1 MSDKPGRLPSLRGP
15 RDLTLGGVKKK
26 TFAPKIPVRKDRSKR
41 EQTAKDVRTERKE
54 VSKRGRPSSR
64 GRGRGRGRQEIIQ
77 SHSIFE
83 AGPSAEPVKRGS
95 EGGFSTSSSS
105 AKEAIQKPTLK
116 HEIVDVDFENAKT
129 AEALRN
135 LESSSSFIADLENDG
150 ALQPT
155 CLPMTRSSWSPP
167 TATPKYERA
176 ESSDG
181 SNSAKI
187 FKDCMLKQDSD
198 SPKIIVFQLPDS
210 LPAIPPSEDSEVK
223 RELRVE
229 SGIKVKQENPIEKE
243 HEKTRCSLDQLSEG
257 YVGKLQVM
265 KSGRSRLI
273 MGGIVLD
280 LNAGTPPSF
289 LEELAAVEVPSS
301 DQNSESGM
309 ISVLGNVAHKVIC
322 SPDMESLIQQCSA
335 AQVT

>member
-41 EQTAKDVRTERKE
+41 EQTAKEVQTERKE
-54 VSKRGRPSSR
+54 VSKRGRPSR
-64 GRGRGRGRQEIIQ
+64 GRGRGRGRPEIIQ

-83 AGPSAEPVKRGS
+83 AGPTVNPGKRSG
-95 EGGFSTSSSS
+95 ERGFSTSSGGS
-105 AKEAIQKPTLK
+105 AKETIQKPTLT
-116 HEIVDVDFENAKT
+116 HEIVDEDFENSKT
-129 AEALRN
+129 EEALRN
-135 LESSSSFIADLENDG
+135 LEGGSSFIEDLENDG
-150 ALQPT
+150 DLLPT
-155 CLPMTRSSWSPP
+155 CLPMTLSSWPP
-167 TATPKYERA
+167 PSTTRCERTV
-176 ESSDG
+176 SCDG
-181 SNSAKI
+181 SDSAEI
-187 FKDCMLKQDSD
+187 FKDCTLKQDSD

-210 LPAIPPSEDSEVK
+210 LPALPTSGDAEVK
-223 RELRVE
+223 HEVKVE
-229 SGIKVKQENPIEKE
+229 SGTKVKQENQIEQE
-243 HEKTRCSLDQLSEG
+243 LEKARCSLDQLSEG

-289 LEELAAVEVPSS
+289 LEELAAIEVSLSDPSC
-301 DQNSESGM
+301 ESGV

-322 SPDMESLIQQCSA
+322 SPDMESLIQQCSV